1 VLPRLVRIVVVLI
14 TTLSLVT
21 SAAATPSKRVPRL
34 IFPVVGTTSYHD
46 DFGEPRAGGAHQGND
61 ILAAR
66 RAPAVAVEAGTV
78 KFWTTSVQAG
88 CMLYLHG
95 DSGTTYLYIH
105 LNNDLTGR
113 NDNQGT
119 CVAGT
124 SYAPGLKDGAR
135 VAAGQLIG
143 LVGDSGDANGLHPHL
158 HFEVHPNDGGAV
170 DPYSYLR
177 KAQKLMFYAK
187 PGANVALSIGG
198 TVVSAF
204 GGELELKTTQVQLNS
219 AKPVKV
225 SRPITLSVA
234 ADAHV
239 LVDLP
244 GVAIGLDALLSG
256 VYATVQTLP
265 IRATI
270 AAQRG
275 DANVLTASRIMLGG

>member
-1 VLPRLVRIVVVLI
+1 VRTVVVLI
-14 TTLSLVT
+14 ITLSLVT
-21 SAAATPSKRVPRL
+21 SAAATPTKRVPRL
-34 IFPVVGTTSYHD
+34 IFPVVGTTSYYD

-88 CMLYLHG
+88 CMLYLYG

-143 LVGDSGDANGLHPHL
+143 FVGDSGDANGSHPHL

-177 KAQKLMFYAK
+177 KAQQLVFYAK
-187 PGANVALSIGG
+187 PGAKVSLSIGG
-198 TVVSAF
+198 TILSAF
-204 GGELELKTTQVQLNS
+204 GGALELKTSQVQMNS
-219 AKPVKV
+219 AKPVKI

-234 ADAHV
+234 ADARV

-244 GVAIGLDALLSG
+244 GVAVGLDALLSG

-265 IRATI
+265 VRATI

>member
-1 VLPRLVRIVVVLI
+1 VRTVVVLI
-14 TTLSLVT
+14 ITLSLVT
-21 SAAATPSKRVPRL
+21 SAAATPTKRVPRL
-34 IFPVVGTTSYHD
+34 IFPVVGTTSYYD
-46 DFGEPRAGGAHQGND
+46 DFGEPRVGGAHQGND

-66 RAPAVAVEAGTV
+66 RAPAVAVEAGSV

-105 LNNDLTGR
+105 LNNDLTAR

-119 CVAGT
+119 CGPGT

-143 LVGDSGDANGLHPHL
+143 FVGDSGDANGIHPHL

-177 KAQKLMFYAK
+177 KAQQLVFYAK
-187 PGANVALSIGG
+187 PGAKVSLSIGG
-198 TVVSAF
+198 TIVSAF
-204 GGELELKTTQVQLNS
+204 GGALELKTSQVQMNS
-219 AKPVKV
+219 AKPVKI
-225 SRPITLSVA
+225 SRPLTLSVA
-234 ADAHV
+234 ADARV

-244 GVAIGLDALLSG
+244 GVAVGLDALLSG

-265 IRATI
+265 IRTTI

-275 DANVLTASRIMLGG
+275 DANMLTASRIMLGG

>member
-78 KFWTTSVQAG
+78 KFWTTSVEAG

>member
-34 IFPVVGTTSYHD
+34 IFPVVGTTFYHD
-46 DFGEPRAGGAHQGND
+46 DFGEPRAGGAHKGND

-177 KAQKLMFYAK
+177 KAQQLMFYAK
-187 PGANVALSIGG
+187 PGAKVALSIGG

-204 GGELELKTTQVQLNS
+204 GGELELKTSQVQLNS
-219 AKPVKV
+219 TKPVKV

-234 ADAHV
+234 ADARV

-244 GVAIGLDALLSG
+244 GVAVGLDALLSG

>member
-1 VLPRLVRIVVVLI
+1 VRTVVVLI
-14 TTLSLVT
+14 ITLSLVM
-21 SAAATPSKRVPRL
+21 SAAATPTKRVPRL
-34 IFPVVGTTSYHD
+34 IFPVVGTTSYYD

-61 ILAAR
+61 LLATR
-66 RAPAVAVEAGTV
+66 HAPAVAVEGGTV

-105 LNNDLTGR
+105 LNNDLTAR

-143 LVGDSGDANGLHPHL
+143 FVGDSGDANGIHPHL
-158 HFEVHPNDGGAV
+158 HFEVHPNDGAAV
-170 DPYSYLR
+170 DPYPYLR
-177 KAQKLMFYAK
+177 KAQQLMFYAK
-187 PGANVALSIGG
+187 PGAKIALSIGG
-198 TVVSAF
+198 TVVSSF
-204 GGELELKTTQVQLNS
+204 GGALELKTSQVQMNS
-219 AKPVKV
+219 AKPVKI

-234 ADAHV
+234 ADARV

-244 GVAIGLDALLSG
+244 GVAVGLDALLSG

-275 DANVLTASRIMLGG
+275 DAHVLTAARIMLGG

>member
-1 VLPRLVRIVVVLI
+1 MLPRPVRIVVVLI
-14 TTLSLVT
+14 ITLSLAT
-21 SAAATPSKRVPRL
+21 SAAATPAKRVPRL
-34 IFPVVGTTSYHD
+34 IFPVVGTTLYHD
-46 DFGEPRAGGAHQGND
+46 DFGEPRAGGAHEGND

-66 RAPAVAVEAGTV
+66 HAPAVAAEAGTV
-78 KFWTTSVQAG
+78 KFWTTSAQAG

-95 DSGTTYLYIH
+95 ESGTTYLYIH

-143 LVGDSGDANGLHPHL
+143 FVGDSGDANGIHPHL

-177 KAQKLMFYAK
+177 KAQQLMFYAK
-187 PGANVALSIGG
+187 PGAKIALSIGG
-198 TVVSAF
+198 TVVSSF
-204 GGELELKTTQVQLNS
+204 GGELELKTSQVQLNS

-225 SRPITLSVA
+225 ARPIVLSVA
-234 ADAHV
+234 ADARV

-244 GVAIGLDALLSG
+244 GVSVGLDALLVG
-256 VYATVQTLP
+256 AYATVQTLP
-265 IRATI
+265 IKATI